1 MALPSPPPASSFF
14 PREDHAMR
22 FPRPRSVVV
31 VTPPVVEPVPL
42 DLAKSQCGLVPEQ
55 QDDDEILLT
64 LIATA
69 RRLCERRLGV
79 ALVATQYRAKWGF
92 NANAMGAF
100 ADESTAWPNG
110 VELPNPPL
118 LISGSYP
125 ISLTVDGTAMDAG
138 SFAID
143 ADCRPALIRFNLQ
156 PGLGWAGGE
165 LTATYW
171 AGVAPGQQI
180 APQIRSAMLL
190 IIRHLYDNRSAVPT
204 DVSAIVLP
212 MAVETLLASE
222 SIDGRF

>member
-1 MALPSPPPASSFF
+1 MVLNSPPPAALFLSS
-14 PREDHAMR
+14 EDHDMR

-31 VTPPVVEPVPL
+31 LTPPVVEPVPL
-42 DLAKSQCGLVPEQ
+42 DLAKAQCGLVPEQ
-55 QDDDEILLT
+55 QDDDEILLA

-69 RRLCERRLGV
+69 RRLCERRLGI

-92 NANAMGAF
+92 QANAMGAF

-118 LISGSYP
+118 LMGESYP
-125 ISLTVDGTAMDAG
+125 ISLTVDGTAMNVG
-138 SFAID
+138 SYAID
-143 ADCRPALIRFNLQ
+143 ADCRPALVRFNLQ

-171 AGVAPGQQI
+171 AGVAPGGRI
-180 APQIRSAMLL
+180 SPQIMSAMLL

-222 SIDGRF
+222 SIDGRY

>member
-1 MALPSPPPASSFF
+1 MVLNSPPPAALFLSS
-14 PREDHAMR
+14 EDHDMR

-31 VTPPVVEPVPL
+31 LTPPVVEPVPL

-55 QDDDEILLT
+55 QDDDEILLA

-69 RRLCERRLGV
+69 RRLCERRLGI

-92 NANAMGAF
+92 QANAMGAF

-118 LISGSYP
+118 LMGESYP
-125 ISLTVDGTAMDAG
+125 ISLTVDGTAMNVG
-138 SFAID
+138 SYAID
-143 ADCRPALIRFNLQ
+143 ADCRPALVRFNLQ

-171 AGVAPGQQI
+171 AGVAPGGRI
-180 APQIRSAMLL
+180 APQIVSAMLL

-222 SIDGRF
+222 SIDGRY